1 VVLDKVAGSWFIVD
15 SSVVDYDG
23 ARNLNDGERSVGRK
37 KLSRKPEPKRRKTW
51 PRWTGFG
58 DKTLW
63 DWMQLLAVFLIPIV
77 IYLGGQSFEEQRS
90 QDIRLE
96 GYFDTM
102 STLMLEDHN
111 DPEVKAAMQARTL
124 TALAMLNEHEK
135 LGVFTFLYE
144 ANLFGTFP
152 LHLAKLQG
160 IDLSGWDLQGIDLS
174 DSLLQ
179 GANLSNS
186 DLQGA
191 DLSYA
196 NLGGTDLSRA
206 DLQGANLK
214 NTNLRNANLSRAQGW
229 TEEQL
234 SEAHT
239 LRGATMPD
247 GQILRGDAVP
257 NGPTFEEWLKSQGRK
272 EDSENE

>member
-1 VVLDKVAGSWFIVD
+1 VVLDKDAGSWFIVD
-15 SSVVDYDG
+15 SSVVGYDG
-23 ARNLNDGERSVGRK
+23 ARNPNDGERSVGRK
-37 KLSRKPEPKRRKTW
+37 TLSRKPAPKRRKTW
-51 PRWTGFG
+51 SRWTGFG

-63 DWMQLLAVFLIPIV
+63 DWIQFAAVLLIPLS

-90 QDIRLE
+90 QDITLE

-102 STLMLEDHN
+102 STLMLEDHD

-179 GANLSNS
+179 GADLSDS

-206 DLQGANLK
+206 DLKGANLK
-214 NTNLRNANLSRAQGW
+214 NANLRDAKMDEDDINDMVR
-229 TEEQL
+229 
-234 SEAHT
+234 EAKT
-239 LRGATMPD
+239 LEGTTMPN
-247 GQILRGDAVP
+247 GQKYEDWIKDR
-257 NGPTFEEWLKSQGRK
+257 EHRK
-272 EDSENE
+272 QN